1 MDENECWWF
10 TYPAKGHRLNMN
22 NYRNQRPRLQNRQMS
37 PQRRSNLL
45 QDKGLFEWMKEQDW
59 SEFAQ
64 SLASFY
70 EKNGGFT
77 EKQFESARSMRL
89 KLDEFYDPHGR
100 SVENGVYIDEEEDII
115 FKLSWL
121 KKDDYK
127 SRSLRSRK
135 IDSPNW
141 REVKNGFAF
150 NKRDEFFDDVISGR
164 IRLLSED
171 ELIKI
176 GRSTGICC
184 VCGKTLDNPSS
195 IAAGIGPYCAKQ
207 QKEGY

>member
-1 MDENECWWF
+1 
-10 TYPAKGHRLNMN
+10 MN
-22 NYRNQRPRLQNRQMS
+22 YYRNKSSVPRLQNRQVTQ
-37 PQRRSNLL
+37 QRRSNLIT
-45 QDKGLFEWMKEQDW
+45 DKGLFEWMKEQDW

-77 EKQFESARSMRL
+77 EKQFDSAQNMRL
-89 KLDEFYDPHGR
+89 KLDEFYDPYGR
-100 SVENGVYIDEEEDII
+100 SVENGVYIDEEEDVI

-121 KKDDYK
+121 KRGDYK
-127 SRSLRSRK
+127 SRSLRSRA

-150 NKRDEFFDDVISGR
+150 NKRDDFFNDVISGR
-164 IRLLSED
+164 IRLLSEE
-171 ELIKI
+171 ELINI
-176 GRSTGICC
+176 GRTTGICC
-184 VCGKTLDNPSS
+184 VCGKTLDNAQS